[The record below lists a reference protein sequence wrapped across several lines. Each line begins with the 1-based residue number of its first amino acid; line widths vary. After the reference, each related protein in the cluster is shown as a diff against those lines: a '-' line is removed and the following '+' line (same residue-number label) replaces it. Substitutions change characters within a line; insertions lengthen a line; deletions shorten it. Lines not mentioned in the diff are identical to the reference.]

1 MPLQW
6 RHQIWQSLEEGAG
19 KRCSE
24 CGMQENDAAEVCVCV
39 CVDIIITKTFAERS
53 SSG

>member
-1 MPLQW
+1 MPESDARSVGGGL
-6 RHQIWQSLEEGAG
+6 
-19 KRCSE
+19 
-24 CGMQENDAAEVCVCV
+24 MQENDAAEVCVCV